1 MRGVIFL
8 IVYLTRRWFWLPLKQ
23 KLRHIKKCNVTWI
36 AKHLGK
42 WVVVHDKQLIGVYE
56 SLQNAGVDAITK
68 FDRGPYL
75 IHQVGK
81 PFEIQ
86 LPAKFHG
93 RT

>member
-1 MRGVIFL
+1 MAA
-8 IVYLTRRWFWLPLKQ
+8 
-23 KLRHIKKCNVTWI
+23 IKTEISAYKKI
-36 AKHLGK
+36 QGELEAKHLGK
-42 WVVVHDKQLIGVYE
+42 WVVVHDEQLIGVYE
-56 SLQNAGVDAITK
+56 SFENAGVDAIAK

>member
-1 MRGVIFL
+1 MA
-8 IVYLTRRWFWLPLKQ
+8 T
-23 KLRHIKKCNVTWI
+23 IKTEISAYKKI
-36 AKHLGK
+36 QGELEAKHLGK
-42 WVVVHDKQLIGVYE
+42 WVVVHDEQLIGVYE
-56 SLQNAGVDAITK
+56 SFENAGVDAIAK

-86 LPAKFHG
+86 LPAKLQG

>member
-1 MRGVIFL
+1 MVL
-8 IVYLTRRWFWLPLKQ
+8 AA
-23 KLRHIKKCNVTWI
+23 IKTEIAAYKKMQRDLE

>member
-1 MRGVIFL
+1 MA
-8 IVYLTRRWFWLPLKQ
+8 T
-23 KLRHIKKCNVTWI
+23 IKTEI
-36 AKHLGK
+36 AAYKKMQRELEAQHLGK
-42 WVVVHDKQLIGVYE
+42 WVVVHDEQLIGVYE

-81 PFEIQ
+81 PFEIH